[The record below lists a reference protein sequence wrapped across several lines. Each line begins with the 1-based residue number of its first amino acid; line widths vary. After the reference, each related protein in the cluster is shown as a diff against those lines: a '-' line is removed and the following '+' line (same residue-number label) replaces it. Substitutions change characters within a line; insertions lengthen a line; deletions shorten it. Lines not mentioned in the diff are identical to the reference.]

1 MNIFVKVGEKRYPAS
16 ITGKLH
22 DKDWDDRPSKAIRL
36 QMDYM
41 EAASIFVD
49 DVNWSIIQEVEELVE
64 IHNEETGETIMIP
77 NIIEEEYDNSDYS
90 IAGDIINH
98 RDGFVTV
105 KMGMVTAEELL
116 AMMTE
121 VI

>member
-49 DVNWSIIQEVEELVE
+49 DVNWSIIQEVEEFIE
-64 IHNEETGETIMIP
+64 THNEETGESTMMP

-121 VI
+121 VM